1 MMERTESRFFVKQSL
16 PKGLMGAFLLFCVT
30 FLMFLFVEGAFFYPR
45 YGFLQQ
51 LRKENQEV
59 LFFYRHYD
67 EERENRLYGKLAA
80 LEKEVP
86 PERSTSQILQ
96 ALTQWGEA
104 SGCRLLFLRSGSVKE
119 KNGVMAQTV
128 ELSLEGSYF
137 EILIFSELF
146 EQKGQGM
153 HAEETLL
160 KRSEKGNK
168 LIFQTKIV
176 YFATKIVTM

>member
-1 MMERTESRFFVKQSL
+1 MMERTESCFFVKQSL

-30 FLMFLFVEGAFFYPR
+30 FLMFL
-45 YGFLQQ
+45 
-51 LRKENQEV
+51 
-59 LFFYRHYD
+59 
-67 EERENRLYGKLAA
+67 
-80 LEKEVP
+80 
-86 PERSTSQILQ
+86 Q

-104 SGCRLLFLRSGSVKE
+104 SGCRLLFLRSGPVKE

-137 EILIFSELF
+137 EILVFFELF

-176 YFATKIVTM
+176 HFATEIVTI

>member
-1 MMERTESRFFVKQSL
+1 
-16 PKGLMGAFLLFCVT
+16 
-30 FLMFLFVEGAFFYPR
+30 
-45 YGFLQQ
+45 
-51 LRKENQEV
+51 
-59 LFFYRHYD
+59 
-67 EERENRLYGKLAA
+67 
-80 LEKEVP
+80 
-86 PERSTSQILQ
+86 
-96 ALTQWGEA
+96 
-104 SGCRLLFLRSGSVKE
+104 
-119 KNGVMAQTV
+119 MAQTV

>member
-1 MMERTESRFFVKQSL
+1 
-16 PKGLMGAFLLFCVT
+16 MGAFLLFCVT

-67 EERENRLYGKLAA
+67 AERENRLYGQLAA

-96 ALTQWGEA
+96 ALTQWGRQA
-104 SGCRLLFLRSGSVKE
+104 GLSPAFSSFGSCKGKKWRHGTDCRAFFRRKLF
-119 KNGVMAQTV
+119 
-128 ELSLEGSYF
+128 
-137 EILIFSELF
+137 
-146 EQKGQGM
+146 
-153 HAEETLL
+153 
-160 KRSEKGNK
+160 
-168 LIFQTKIV
+168 
-176 YFATKIVTM
+176 

>member
-1 MMERTESRFFVKQSL
+1 MMERTESCFFVKQSL

-67 EERENRLYGKLAA
+67 AERENRLYG
-80 LEKEVP
+80 
-86 PERSTSQILQ
+86 
-96 ALTQWGEA
+96 
-104 SGCRLLFLRSGSVKE
+104 F
-119 KNGVMAQTV
+119 
-128 ELSLEGSYF
+128 F
-137 EILIFSELF
+137 ELF

-176 YFATKIVTM
+176 HFATEIVTI

>member
-1 MMERTESRFFVKQSL
+1 MMERTESCFFVKQSL

-30 FLMFLFVEGAFFYPR
+30 FLMFLFVEGAFFYPL

-67 EERENRLYGKLAA
+67 AERENRLYGQLAA

-104 SGCRLLFLRSGSVKE
+104 SGCRLL
-119 KNGVMAQTV
+119 
-128 ELSLEGSYF
+128 LSL
-137 EILIFSELF
+137 IHI
-146 EQKGQGM
+146 
-153 HAEETLL
+153 
-160 KRSEKGNK
+160 
-168 LIFQTKIV
+168 
-176 YFATKIVTM
+176 

>member
-1 MMERTESRFFVKQSL
+1 MMERTESCFFVKQSL

-59 LFFYRHYD
+59 LFFIVIMTRK
-67 EERENRLYGKLAA
+67 GKIVFMVSLRPWK
-80 LEKEVP
+80 KEVP

-104 SGCRLLFLRSGSVKE
+104 SGCRLLFLRSGPVKE
-119 KNGVMAQTV
+119 KMASWHR
-128 ELSLEGSYF
+128 LSSFL
-137 EILIFSELF
+137 
-146 EQKGQGM
+146 
-153 HAEETLL
+153 
-160 KRSEKGNK
+160 
-168 LIFQTKIV
+168 
-176 YFATKIVTM
+176 

>member
-1 MMERTESRFFVKQSL
+1 M
-16 PKGLMGAFLLFCVT
+16 
-30 FLMFLFVEGAFFYPR
+30 
-45 YGFLQQ
+45 
-51 LRKENQEV
+51 
-59 LFFYRHYD
+59 
-67 EERENRLYGKLAA
+67 
-80 LEKEVP
+80 
-86 PERSTSQILQ
+86 
-96 ALTQWGEA
+96 GEA
-104 SGCRLLFLRSGSVKE
+104 SGCRLLFLRSGPVKE

-137 EILIFSELF
+137 EILVFFELF

-176 YFATKIVTM
+176 HYATEIVTI

>member
-1 MMERTESRFFVKQSL
+1 
-16 PKGLMGAFLLFCVT
+16 
-30 FLMFLFVEGAFFYPR
+30 MFLFVEGAFFYPR

-67 EERENRLYGKLAA
+67 AERENRLYGQLAA

-96 ALTQWGEA
+96 ALTQWGRQA
-104 SGCRLLFLRSGSVKE
+104 AVACFFFVRVLLKE

-137 EILIFSELF
+137 EILVFLNSLS
-146 EQKGQGM
+146 KKDK
-153 HAEETLL
+153 ACTRR
-160 KRSEKGNK
+160 KPS
-168 LIFQTKIV
+168 
-176 YFATKIVTM
+176 